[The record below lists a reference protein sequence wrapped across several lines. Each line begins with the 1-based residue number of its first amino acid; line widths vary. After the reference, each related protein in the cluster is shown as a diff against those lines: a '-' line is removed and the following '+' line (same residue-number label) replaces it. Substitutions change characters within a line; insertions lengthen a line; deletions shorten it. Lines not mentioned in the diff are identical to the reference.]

1 MDEIFVHRAAEV
13 VEAMKVITCKL
24 QLQKHWNTNNGLFS

>member
-1 MDEIFVHRAAEV
+1 MDEIFVHRRAAEV

-24 QLQKHWNTNNGLFS
+24 QLQKH